1 MRRSSV
7 AVVLLL
13 SAACAHG
20 PSRREGPG
28 VLLAPAELARQTGLE
43 PWAISMSFG
52 KKQDGTELVLKFLD
66 RAEASGARF
75 VSDMQVVFVAEED
88 GQPLECRTRL
98 VPEGTAKDVQKG
110 MRTAEAGSKSPG
122 LTLVKRSV
130 VQPEFG
136 CVETATPVVQN
147 ETYTDPVQPS
157 QQRTRSVVRRQE
169 GAPRCAYRNVTKVV
183 TRFAFEDA
191 ADYLPPNI
199 QRIRAAR
206 PELKLEETDAEC
218 VPRDAQ
224 APAVNRIEALAYGGS
239 GPRAAISGA
248 AEVQPASLDL

>member
-1 MRRSSV
+1 MRRSAV
-7 AVVLLL
+7 TVVLLL

-20 PSRREGPG
+20 PRREGPG

-43 PWAISMSFG
+43 PWAISMPFG
-52 KKQDGTELVLKFLD
+52 KDQDGTELVLKFLD

-130 VQPEFG
+130 VKPEYA
-136 CVETATPVVQN
+136 CTETTTLAVQT
-147 ETYTDPVQPS
+147 ETYTDPLRPS
-157 QQRTRSVVRRQE
+157 QQASRSAVRSQP
-169 GAPRCAYRNVTKVV
+169 GAPRCGYRNVSRVV

-191 ADYLPPNI
+191 VNYLPPNI
-199 QRIRAAR
+199 QRIRGAR

-218 VPRDAQ
+218 VPRDPE
-224 APAVNRIEALAYGGS
+224 APAVNRIEALAYGGA
-239 GPRAAISGA
+239 GPKAAIPAA